1 MLVSDI
7 EWTFTKQNKVRTW
20 KLKAKDVIR
29 KFQNDVNN
37 RLENDANLISE
48 TVEDNWKHLK
58 INLLKDTELSCGLSK
73 KRKMA

>member
-1 MLVSDI
+1 M
-7 EWTFTKQNKVRTW
+7 RTW
-20 KLKAKDVIR
+20 KLKVKDVVR
-29 KFQNDVNN
+29 KFQNDGNN

-73 KRKMA
+73 KKGKWRSRHDGRIVQLMKQ